1 MEFKITD
8 QPINEQEVIEL
19 ARSPHCGGLSVFVG
33 TVRNQTKGKK
43 VVSLEFE
50 AYEAMAINK
59 MREIASE
66 AKRRWKVEKIAI
78 YHRVGKLSVLETAV
92 VIAVSTP
99 HRKESFQACEYLIDT
114 LKQVVP
120 IWKKEIYEDGE
131 IWVAAHP

>member
-8 QPINEQEVIEL
+8 QPINEQEVIDL
-19 ARSPHCGGLSVFVG
+19 VRSPHCGGLSVFVG

-43 VVSLEFE
+43 VISLEFE
-50 AYEAMAINK
+50 AYEAMAMNK
-59 MREIASE
+59 MREIAE
-66 AKRRWKVEKIAI
+66 QAQKRWKTDKIAI
-78 YHRVGKLSVLETAV
+78 YHRVGKLSVEETAV